1 MDTGTIREGA
11 KVEKYTLAQ
20 LRTSLLLMIF
30 AILLG
35 VLPHREALALASP
48 SQLWWTIVFSM
59 GPIIALM
66 VALTVSV
73 KSDDSTSAPGW

>member
-1 MDTGTIREGA
+1 
-11 KVEKYTLAQ
+11 VEKTTLAQ

-48 SQLWWTIVFSM
+48 AQLWWTITFSM

-66 VALTVSV
+66 VALTFSV
-73 KSDDSTSAPGW
+73 QPDDSTSAPGW